1 MLLLYKNILS
11 DDNEKPFLYYYL
23 INEGKDVKIE
33 KFTRKEFFSLILKA
47 AWLIKK
53 SGARKNDKILHCF
66 SRNDYV
72 DCVFRHASTLTGTV
86 PVTVNWQADTPDKV
100 LFKYENSKVVSVLIG
115 EGCNT
120 EFVEIIRRN
129 CPSAKFIYF
138 D

>member
-53 SGARKNDKILHCF
+53 
-66 SRNDYV
+66 
-72 DCVFRHASTLTGTV
+72 
-86 PVTVNWQADTPDKV
+86 
-100 LFKYENSKVVSVLIG
+100 
-115 EGCNT
+115 
-120 EFVEIIRRN
+120 
-129 CPSAKFIYF
+129 
-138 D
+138 